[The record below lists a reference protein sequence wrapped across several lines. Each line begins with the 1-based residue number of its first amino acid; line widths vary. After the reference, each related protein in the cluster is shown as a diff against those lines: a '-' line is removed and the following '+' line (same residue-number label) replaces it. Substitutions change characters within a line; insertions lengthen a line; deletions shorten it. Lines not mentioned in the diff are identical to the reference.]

1 MAGKSLG
8 KLLKSDKSGIV
19 ERGRRPVFS
28 ARERH
33 SSSRYQNWTYPQRA
47 MRTQQYLLI
56 RNFRPDRWPAGA
68 PQKLNSNGSLGPMHE
83 AYHDID
89 ACPSLTFLVKNR
101 DDPQWDRF
109 FQWSV
114 AKRPAWELFDVKK
127 DPGCLQNLIDTD
139 QVRAVQSRL
148 KEELESYLTQTK
160 DPRILDGGDVFETYR
175 RYSRMRK
182 FPDPAEKP

>member
-1 MAGKSLG
+1 
-8 KLLKSDKSGIV
+8 V
-19 ERGRRPVFS
+19 EPKRRQVFS

-47 MRTQQYLLI
+47 MRTDRYLLI

-68 PQKLNSNGSLGPMHE
+68 PQKLNSKGTLGPMHG

-89 ACPSLTFLVKNR
+89 ACPSLTFLVEHH
-101 DDPQWDRF
+101 DEPGIAPF

-114 AKRPAWELFDVKK
+114 AKRPAWELFDIRK
-127 DPGCLQNLIDTD
+127 DPGCLENLIGSEVARD
-139 QVRAVQSRL
+139 VEPGL
-148 KEELESYLTQTK
+148 KRDLESFLTQTQ
-160 DPRILDGGDVFETYR
+160 DPRILDGGDIFETYR

-182 FPDPAEKP
+182 FPAPAGKP